1 MIPDTNTQTAPRGA
15 ANRTDPPV
23 LSARNLSLFVR
34 EGRKRIKIV
43 SDVSFDIKAGEFF
56 SLVGES
62 GSGKTMIARGIMRLL
77 PSSLLEIEGELDFC
91 GDSLITLPESRMRRL
106 RGGAISMIFQEPMS
120 SLNPL
125 MPIGHQIEET
135 LELHSTQSKKQRAE
149 RIETLLSEV
158 RFDDP
163 AKIAR
168 LFPHELSGGMRQRA
182 MIAMALANNP
192 KLLIADEPTTA
203 LDVTIQ
209 REVMEIIQRLRQK
222 HGLSVL
228 FISHDLSLVHQYT
241 DRVGV
246 LYGGVLMETGTET
259 DVIGRSAH
267 PYTEALLNC
276 APGRRVDGKRRQGI
290 PGTVPSPLDWDVGCR
305 FRDRCAK
312 ADAACTEA
320 PIPVKELSPQWCARC
335 LRPSQ

>member
-1 MIPDTNTQTAPRGA
+1 MVDTASTQGADAEAPNSNEIA
-15 ANRTDPPV
+15 LEV
-23 LSARNLSLFVR
+23 
-34 EGRKRIKIV
+34 EGLKTYFFTKQGV
-43 SDVSFDIKAGEFF
+43 VKAVDGVSFYLRKGET
-56 SLVGES
+56 LGIVGES
-62 GSGKTMIARGIMRLL
+62 GCGKSITALSLMRLVPNPPGKIL
-77 PSSLLEIEGELDFC
+77 GGKVVLDGVNLLELEEA
-91 GDSLITLPESRMRRL
+91 EMRKV
-106 RGGAISMIFQEPMS
+106 RGNDISMIFQEPMT
-120 SLNPL
+120 SLDPL
-125 MPIGHQIEET
+125 MPIGRQIEET
-135 LELHSTQSKKQRAE
+135 LELHSTQSKKQRTE

-163 AKIAR
+163 AKIAG

-192 KLLIADEPTTA
+192 TLLIADEPTTA

-241 DRVGV
+241 ERVGV
-246 LYGGVLMETGTET
+246 LYGGVLMETGPEA

-276 APGRRVDGKRRQGI
+276 APGRRVDGERRQGI

-305 FRDRCAK
+305 FRDRCAR
-312 ADAACTEA
+312 ADAACAEA
-320 PIPVKELSPQWCARC
+320 PIPVKELSPQWRARC
-335 LRPSQ
+335 LRPSE